1 MTFRQSFGHETG
13 IFLHIICK
21 KMLASIT
28 LAIYTERPYFC
39 FFGGPFWGFFRASH
53 NLATLGKLNY
63 TQKEGIK
70 KSGRLNE
77 IKASLSNYCLL
88 VRQ

>member
-28 LAIYTERPYFC
+28 LAIYTERPHFWL
-39 FFGGPFWGFFRASH
+39 FLDPFGAFLGPLITWQ
-53 NLATLGKLNY
+53 LLKI
-63 TQKEGIK
+63 TQLHPERGGS
-70 KSGRLNE
+70 KSLDD
-77 IKASLSNYCLL
+77 
-88 VRQ
+88 